1 MINIPDSVTISRK
14 KEREQE
20 LYDVT
25 RGWLE
30 KEERSPGIHASSL
43 LDPMKGYWDARN
55 PGPLPN
61 RLVTMFMVGK
71 VLHAFI
77 LGAHAGLSGAD
88 MAALASDSGSSDSGL
103 GYVYSPDLVHEG
115 MVREVKTSRSFYEPK
130 DLEDVGMYVEQ
141 LLTYMVPTNTL
152 ESELWV
158 LYLNLKD
165 ENGKTSPAFRCY
177 SVRISQADL
186 DRVKAVLTETTAQL
200 SRALA
205 TSDPS
210 ALPLCREWKCG
221 ASNCEHY
228 DLCQPK
234 GRYGTEQFDLG
245 VRPRAKKSKAK

>member
-1 MINIPDSVTISRK
+1 MIPIPDSVTISRK
-14 KEREQE
+14 SAREAE
-20 LYDVT
+20 LYDLT
-25 RGWLE
+25 RTWLE

-43 LDPMKGYWDARN
+43 LDPMMAYWQHKN
-55 PGPLPN
+55 PLPLPN

-77 LGAHAGLSGAD
+77 LGAHAGSVD
-88 MAALASDSGSSDSGL
+88 INSSDGGSADSGL

-165 ENGKTSPAFRCY
+165 ETGRTSPAFRCY

-186 DRVKAVLTETTAQL
+186 DKVREQLVGTTAL
-200 SRALA
+200 IERAIA
-205 TSDPS
+205 TDDPS
-210 ALPLCREWKCG
+210 GLPLCREWKCG
-221 ASNCEHY
+221 ARNCEYY
-228 DLCQPK
+228 DECQPE
-234 GRYGTEQFDLG
+234 GRYGTPEFDNEG
-245 VRPRAKKSKAK
+245 PKPRGKKTTKAKR